1 MPINEAKY
9 GFKSHFYRRNNMGK
23 MDSMKGI
30 PSTTGAKAPA
40 GATSSDKTGERM
52 EKKVGG
58 VAMGMQDV
66 TGKDKQFNTGK
77 TAGICYEHKR
87 GDCNPC

>member
-1 MPINEAKY
+1 
-9 GFKSHFYRRNNMGK
+9 MGK

-52 EKKVGG
+52 ERKTGG
-58 VAMGMQDV
+58 VAMGKEDAV
-66 TGKDKQFNTGK
+66 GSDKLFNTGR
-77 TAGICYEHKR
+77 TSGICYTHTR
-87 GDCNPC
+87 GENGK